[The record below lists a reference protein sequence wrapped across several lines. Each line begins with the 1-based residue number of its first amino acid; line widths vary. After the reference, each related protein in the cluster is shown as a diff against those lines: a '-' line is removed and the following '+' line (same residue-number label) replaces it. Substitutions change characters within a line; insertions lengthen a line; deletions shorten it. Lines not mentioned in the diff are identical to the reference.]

1 MYGRE
6 VIRMGINKV
15 GIIWN
20 PGKKAGIE
28 IACELI
34 KILDEYKI
42 AYSTGIMLAHALGRP
57 ECCESGFEDCD
68 LLMVLGGD
76 GTILS
81 ALDHALPHDIP
92 MLGINLGRL
101 GFLTEV
107 DPCDLRKDVTDVLEG
122 RYTTDQRIMM
132 TIRGQ
137 DQDSI
142 FALNEIVVTRSTP
155 ALRVLSLEIDVNGIP
170 VDRISGDGLIV
181 ASATGSTG
189 YSLSA
194 GGPIMR
200 PGLGCFVITPICSH
214 TMNARPVVVSADDTI
229 TIRVLN
235 NGGGTQAVMDGRKV
249 IEIGEGEPGITIL
262 RHSRAARFVRLHD
275 RNYFSLLRD
284 KLSEWTH

>member
-1 MYGRE
+1 MIHLE
-6 VIRMGINKV
+6 IRRV

-20 PGKKAGIE
+20 PGKTAGID

-34 KILDEYKI
+34 KILDEYQI
-42 AYSTGIMLAHALGRP
+42 AYTTGVMLAHALARP
-57 ECCESGFEDCD
+57 ELCEGSLEACD

-81 ALDHALPHDIP
+81 ALDHALPADIP
-92 MLGINLGRL
+92 ILGINLGRL

-107 DPCDLRKDVTDVLEG
+107 DPNDLRKDISDTLEG
-122 RYTTDQRIMM
+122 RFTTESRIMM
-132 TIRGQ
+132 TIEGQ
-137 DQDSI
+137 DTDRV
-142 FALNEIVVTRSTP
+142 FALNEVVLTRSTP
-155 ALRVLSLEIDVNGIP
+155 AMRILSVEFDVNGIP
-170 VDRISGDGLIV
+170 VDRISGDGLII

-214 TMNARPVVVSADDTI
+214 TMNARPVVVSSEDRI

-235 NGGGTQAVMDGRKV
+235 SGGGAQIVLDGRKV
-249 IEIGEGEPGITIL
+249 LPIREGEPGLTII
-262 RHSRAARFVRLHD
+262 RHPKAARFVRLHD